1 MKQFFFFT
9 VLLLSSVITQAQS
22 KQNGYGEYKK
32 NADSLL
38 TTIIDKGVF
47 IKYVRFQADKSYYI
61 KEGNNTHQK
70 VSFSRQADWDPDFYT
85 FVYNFSHPGFSGH
98 RFPIAITLDRS
109 GKFAP
114 QKHFCGFVII
124 PDSLDAIMVSKT
136 MAIKL
141 LKDGGPR
148 RSKAYPSSMQL
159 VWHNNE
165 KKEQVYASVRELAE
179 FNSIEWRV
187 RGTVLFRDEKK
198 YRGYFL
204 VDALTGAIGR
214 HFAIPWD

>member
-1 MKQFFFFT
+1 MKQIFFIK
-9 VLLLSSVITQAQS
+9 VLLLSSVITVAQS
-22 KQNGYGEYKK
+22 KQNGYGEYKE

-47 IKYVRFQADKSYYI
+47 TRYVRFRADKSYYI

-70 VSFSRQADWDPDFYT
+70 VSFSKDWDPDFCT
-85 FVYNFSHPGFSGH
+85 FFYDFSHPGFSGH

-114 QKHFCGFVII
+114 QKYFCGFVII
-124 PDSLDAIMVSKT
+124 PDSLDAIIVSKK
-136 MAIKL
+136 MAIKS

-148 RSKAYPSSMQL
+148 KKAHPSSVQL
-159 VWHNNE
+159 VWFNSE

-179 FNSIEWRV
+179 FNSIKWRV
-187 RGTVLFRDEKK
+187 RGTILFRDKKK
-198 YRGYFL
+198 YHGYFL
-204 VDALTGAIGR
+204 VDVLTGSIER